1 VNDAARRDALAREA
15 YGAMRRLVLDDE
27 RRREVTETVGLS
39 FQRLRALRR
48 IVDRPLAMGDLATLL
63 NVEAPNLTGLVD
75 DLEELGLVERSPHP
89 SDRRVKLV
97 ATTPAGAAMARHAQ
111 EILDRPP
118 LALENLSL
126 DDLESLV
133 RILGVSKR

>member
-1 VNDAARRDALAREA
+1 VSDAARRDALAREA

-75 DLEELGLVERSPHP
+75 DLEGLGLVERSPHP
-89 SDRRVKLV
+89 GDRRVKVV
-97 ATTPAGAAMARHAQ
+97 AITPTGAVMARLAQ

-118 LALENLSL
+118 LALEDLSL
-126 DDLESLV
+126 EDLESLA
-133 RILGVSKR
+133 RILGNSHH